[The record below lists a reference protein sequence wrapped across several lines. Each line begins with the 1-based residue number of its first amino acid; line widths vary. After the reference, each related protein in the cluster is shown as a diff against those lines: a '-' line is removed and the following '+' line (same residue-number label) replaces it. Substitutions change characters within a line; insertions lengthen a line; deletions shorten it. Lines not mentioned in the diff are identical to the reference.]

1 MKLVLILACLI
12 LVGDVMAQKAKP
24 ITPEELQTMMTTPS
38 DKIQVFNFWA
48 TWCAP
53 CVKEL
58 PELERAH
65 EKANGKASIHLIS
78 LDYVLDHEADKVN
91 RFIAKKGLKS
101 PVYFLRAEN
110 PNSWISK
117 IDSRWS
123 GGIPATIIVYPT
135 SEKREFILGGLK
147 TGALDSLLRL

>member
-1 MKLVLILACLI
+1 MKKLLFFLFLASTVNVL
-12 LVGDVMAQKAKP
+12 AQKAKP
-24 ITPEELQTMMTTPS
+24 ITLKELQEMMARPS

-48 TWCAP
+48 TWCGP

-58 PELERAH
+58 PELE
-65 EKANGKASIHLIS
+65 KANGKAAVNLIS
-78 LDYVLDHEADKVN
+78 LDYDLDKKVDKVN

-101 PVYFLRAEN
+101 PVYFLKAGD

-117 IDSRWS
+117 IDSRWT
-123 GGIPATIIVYPT
+123 GGIPATIIIYPN

-147 TGALDSLLRL
+147 PGELESLLNL